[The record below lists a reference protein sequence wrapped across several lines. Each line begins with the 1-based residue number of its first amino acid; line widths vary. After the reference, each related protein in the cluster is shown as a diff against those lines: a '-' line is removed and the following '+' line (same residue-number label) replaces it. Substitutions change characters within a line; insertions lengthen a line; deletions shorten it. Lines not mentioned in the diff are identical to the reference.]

1 MKGEESSRSQGN
13 WLTAKNITY
22 FAVLLALVIVLQIWG
37 GTITIGVVSMN
48 FVLVPIV
55 LCGMILGPVAATLL
69 GVISGL
75 IILLQGV
82 SGVDSFTSVLFTD
95 HPVITAL
102 VCIVKGGAAGFVSGA
117 AFRLVEKKNKILASF
132 LSSAL
137 CPTVN
142 TGLFIIGAL
151 FMSDTLEANYVADGT
166 TVIYFLVVV
175 CAGINFLVEFVI
187 NLVLAP
193 AILRI
198 HDIILNN
205 LKRG

>member
-1 MKGEESSRSQGN
+1 MKGKESSRSQGN